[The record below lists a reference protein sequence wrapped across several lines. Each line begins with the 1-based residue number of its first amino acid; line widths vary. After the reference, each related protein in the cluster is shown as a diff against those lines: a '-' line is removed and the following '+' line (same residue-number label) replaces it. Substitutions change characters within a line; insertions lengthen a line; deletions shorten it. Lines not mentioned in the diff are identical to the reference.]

1 MISNISN
8 VSILKNITILYAED
22 EAALREI
29 TLNILRGFTKKQFVA
44 ENGAEG
50 LELFKQNESE
60 IDLIITDVNMPIMN
74 GLEMIREIKE
84 INPNIPII
92 VATAFSNTEYL
103 LEAIDI
109 GVDKYVLKPIDM
121 KKLLQIMS
129 QSLLYHELKDL
140 YIDNLTRLPN
150 RNKLKKDLEN
160 TDEGLM
166 AMINIDKFS
175 TINDLFGE
183 TNGDRILVEFSD
195 SLKKYFSKEEFILY
209 RIEADKFLV
218 ISRDFNKDI
227 EDFYALCKKFEDY
240 IEEDP
245 IYIDEHE
252 IDLNITI
259 GIAKSETNDAYKYV
273 QRVISYARRKFEPI
287 LIYNDSFNIQQSF
300 EENIKWIKKIKNGVK
315 NDNFKGYFQ
324 PIVNTQTKEIYKYE
338 ALIRYIE
345 EDGTVVSPFFFLE
358 IAKKAKLYPN
368 IIKIMIKEAFNLIK
382 NKNKRVAVNIS
393 FEDIASKTTMSYIY
407 KIIEDNK
414 EFAHLLEFEIL
425 ESEEISD
432 FSEVFKFIE
441 KVRAYNCNVGV
452 DDFGAGYSNFNM
464 LINLKI
470 SFVKIDGSL
479 IKELDS
485 SENQRIIVKT
495 ITEFSK
501 KFGFKTVAEFVSNE
515 KIYNQ
520 VKEIGVD
527 YCQGYHFYTPLS
539 YDEIE

>member
-1 MISNISN
+1 MIAN

-22 EAALREI
+22 ETALREI
-29 TLNILRGFTKKQFVA
+29 TLNILKGFTKKQFVA
-44 ENGAEG
+44 ENGSEG
-50 LELFKQNESE
+50 LELFKKYESE

-74 GLEMIREIKE
+74 GLEMIREIKK
-84 INPNIPII
+84 INSNIPII

-121 KKLLQIMS
+121 KKLLQLMS

-140 YIDNLTRLPN
+140 YMDNLTHLPN
-150 RNKLKKDLEN
+150 RNKLKKDLEE
-160 TDEGLM
+160 DSHGLM

-183 TNGDRILVEFSD
+183 SNGDKILIEFSD
-195 SLKKYFSKEEFILY
+195 ALKKYFSNEEFTLY
-209 RIEADKFLV
+209 RIEADKFLAV
-218 ISRDFNKDI
+218 AKNSDKDI
-227 EDFYALCKKFEDY
+227 QKLYDLCKKFEDY

-245 IYIDEHE
+245 VCIDEYE

-259 GIAKSETNDAYKYV
+259 GIAESEDNDIAFKYA

-287 LIYNDSFNIQQSF
+287 LIYNDSFNIQESF
-300 EENIKWIKKIKNGVK
+300 EENIKWIKKIRNGVK
-315 NDNFKGYFQ
+315 NNNFKGYYQ

-345 EDGTVVSPFFFLE
+345 DDGTVISPYFFLD

-368 IIKIMIKEAFNLIK
+368 IIKIMICEAFNLIR

-393 FEDIASKTTMSYIY
+393 FEDISSETTMNYVY
-407 KIIEDNK
+407 QIIEKNK
-414 EFAHLLEFEIL
+414 EYAHLLEFEIL

-432 FSEVFKFIE
+432 FSEVYKFLDKI
-441 KVRAYNCNVGV
+441 KHYKCNVGV

-464 LINLKI
+464 LVNLDI
-470 SFVKIDGSL
+470 SFVKIDSSL
-479 IKELDS
+479 IKEIDS
-485 SENQRIIVKT
+485 SENQKIIVKT
-495 ITEFSK
+495 ITEFAK
-501 KFGFKTVAEFVSNE
+501 KFGFKTVAEFVSSE
-515 KIYNQ
+515 EIYNII
-520 VKEIGVD
+520 KEIGVD
-527 YCQGYHFYTPLS
+527 YSQGYYFDAPLS